1 MKRRFFVVIALVLT
15 NLALLATQ
23 AWAGSDFPWP
33 DPVGT
38 IEEVLP

>member
-23 AWAGSDFPWP
+23 AWADFPWP
-33 DPVGT
+33 NPVGT
-38 IEEVLP
+38 IEEVMP